1 MISTVRRLLERRA
14 TPLAPRR
21 QVALTVVAALAVA
34 AMAAW
39 AWSSTNITAS
49 SLAFLPLAASLL
61 MAAPIS
67 LLLKAAEFDIAARIN
82 SQNPTRGRALRVAG
96 AAAIANLLPLPGSM
110 LVTVRSLSEDGA
122 SYRDAISSGAIPG
135 LAWLAITG
143 TVGGAAIAVAG
154 SPVTGAVVA
163 VAGLSVGVGVII
175 MFRSAAPTGGRAR
188 LASSIV
194 VVEFGWLATSALR
207 LWLAAEAL
215 GQHIGLSQAL
225 ALSVAGAV
233 TVAVGFLP
241 GGLGLREFLV
251 AALSP
256 LIGIP
261 FNTGVLM
268 ASVDRLVWLVFLA
281 VVALWLSASNRR
293 PGSDRPI
300 R

>member
-1 MISTVRRLLERRA
+1 LV
-14 TPLAPRR
+14 
-21 QVALTVVAALAVA
+21 LTAFAAVAVA

-39 AWSSTNITAS
+39 AWAS
-49 SLAFLPLAASLL
+49 ADIAVSDLSIAPLAASLL
-61 MAAPIS
+61 LAAPVS

-82 SQNPTRGRALRVAG
+82 SQRPTRRRTMRVAG
-96 AAAIANLLPLPGSM
+96 VAAIANLLPLPGSM

-143 TVGGAAIAVAG
+143 TIGGAAVAVAG
-154 SPVTGAVVA
+154 SPATGAVVA
-163 VAGLSVGVGVII
+163 VTGMSVGVGVTL
-175 MFRSAAPTGGRAR
+175 MFRSAAPPTGRSQ
-188 LASSIV
+188 LASAIV
-194 VVEFGWLATSALR
+194 VVELGWLATSAFR
-207 LWLAAEAL
+207 LWLASEAL
-215 GQHIGLSQAL
+215 GQHISLSQAL

-241 GGLGLREFLV
+241 GGLGLRELLV
-251 AALSP
+251 ASLSP

-281 VVALWLSASNRR
+281 GVALWLSTSSGQPDESAESAR
-293 PGSDRPI
+293 
-300 R
+300 